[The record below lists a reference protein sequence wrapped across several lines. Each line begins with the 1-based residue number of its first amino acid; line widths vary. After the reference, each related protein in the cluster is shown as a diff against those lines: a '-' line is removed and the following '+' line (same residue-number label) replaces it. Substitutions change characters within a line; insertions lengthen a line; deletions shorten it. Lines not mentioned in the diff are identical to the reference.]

1 MTVGEHGVLVVEDDA
16 MVRAWVRLALRDSE
30 FSVAGEAEDAA
41 TARQL
46 LERRRPA
53 VLLVDYRLP
62 DKVGTELVRDLRME
76 GVELP
81 IVVMTANNERGF
93 NEGVRKAGGQG
104 TVLKTGSVD
113 ELLATLRGAIGG
125 DPRFDPRHPPA
136 DRTRAS
142 LSPREREVLRL
153 VAGGAT
159 NKAVAAELGVAEQ
172 TVKTLIARAFSKLGT
187 SKRAEA
193 VARAHTLG
201 IL

>member
-1 MTVGEHGVLVVEDDA
+1 MTVAEKGVLVVEDDA

-46 LERRRPA
+46 LERRRPD
-53 VLLVDYRLP
+53 VLLIDYRLP
-62 DKVGTELVRDLRME
+62 DRIGTELLRDWRMA
-76 GVELP
+76 GVAIP

-93 NEGVRKAGGQG
+93 NEGVRAAGGQG
-104 TVLKTGSVD
+104 TVLKTGSIE
-113 ELLATLRGAIGG
+113 ELLATLRGAIAGN
-125 DPRFDPRHPPA
+125 PRFDPRHPPA

-159 NKAVAAELGVAEQ
+159 NKTIAAELGVGEQ
-172 TVKTLIARAFSKLGT
+172 TVKTLVARAFAKLGT
-187 SKRAEA
+187 GKRAEA
-193 VARAHTLG
+193 VARAHSLG
-201 IL
+201 LL